1 MGKFKS
7 KIAVIKFTGGLGNE
21 MFQYSFGE
29 YLKLKGINVYYDTSS
44 WFFFK
49 DIKLRISKMN
59 IKIRRLNFFIS
70 ALLFLLDKINFPLL
84 IFREKAPFKSQVFSL
99 NPLVYYV
106 GYWQHISYVEE
117 NKNHLQ
123 KCFQYRINNSQVTDL
138 ISTLSSNSIG
148 IHVRRGDYVNNPT
161 HETIGIKYFSDA
173 IKYINN
179 KVQEPYFY
187 IISDDINWCKQ
198 NLNFDNCTFID
209 FSNNEF
215 EDFEILKNCQH
226 KIISNSTFSWWA
238 AFLGEIEGSITICPK
253 KWTNKIESVSLQIPN
268 WILIS

>member
-1 MGKFKS
+1 MRR
-7 KIAVIKFTGGLGNE
+7 IAVVKFAGGLGNQ
-21 MFQYSFGE
+21 MFQFAFGE
-29 YLKLKGINVYYDTSS
+29 YLKSQGISVYYSAIWNFVNNKELS
-44 WFFFK
+44 LLKFK
-49 DIKLRISKMN
+49 
-59 IKIRRLNFFIS
+59 IKIRRLSLASSIILHFINKFNFFGIRVKEKIPFSVQDIS
-70 ALLFLLDKINFPLL
+70 ISK
-84 IFREKAPFKSQVFSL
+84 FK
-99 NPLVYYV
+99 YYE
-106 GYWQHISYVEE
+106 GYWQHIFYLDR
-117 NKNHLQ
+117 NYLID
-123 KCFQYRINNSQVTDL
+123 CFKYKIINPSVNNLMSSLSTNSV
-138 ISTLSSNSIG
+138 G

-179 KVQEPYFY
+179 KVQEPYFF
-187 IISDDINWCKQ
+187 IISDDITWCKE

-253 KWTNKIESVSLQIPN
+253 KWTNKIESISLQLPN